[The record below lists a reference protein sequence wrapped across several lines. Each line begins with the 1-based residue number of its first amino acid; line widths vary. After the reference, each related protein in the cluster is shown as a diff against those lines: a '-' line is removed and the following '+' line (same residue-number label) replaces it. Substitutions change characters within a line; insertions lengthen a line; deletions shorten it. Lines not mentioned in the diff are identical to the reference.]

1 MATYKILGQQNPTT
15 ANTLTNLY
23 EVPAAKEAFCSTL
36 SICNFGTTT
45 ANVTVVAREG
55 GAAIAAKQHLIYNIP
70 IVPADALF
78 LTLGISLYQTDIVS
92 VSASTTSISFGLFGS
107 EI

>member
-1 MATYKILGQQNPTT
+1 MATYKILGQVNPTS
-15 ANTLTNLY
+15 ASTLTSLY
-23 EVPAAKEAFCSTL
+23 TVPSAKEAFCSTL
-36 SICNFGTTT
+36 SICNFGATT

-55 GAAIAAKQHLIYNIP
+55 GAAIDPKQHLLYNIP
-70 IVPADALF
+70 IVPADSLF
-78 LTLGISLYQTDIVS
+78 LTLGISLYQSDIIS